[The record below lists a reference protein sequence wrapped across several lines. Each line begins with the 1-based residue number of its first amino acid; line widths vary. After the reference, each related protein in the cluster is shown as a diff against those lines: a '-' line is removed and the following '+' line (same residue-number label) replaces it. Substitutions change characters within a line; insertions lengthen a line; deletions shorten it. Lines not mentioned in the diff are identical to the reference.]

1 MAGEVGPKALLA
13 LAKVVM
19 VVTTMVGMLGVEA
32 GLSPPDSS
40 RDGTDFRHFPATTDE
55 KGEQLKLFSF
65 SYFHFLLLT
74 HMTQEGIHGSEN
86 CHGLHLSQTGA
97 CCSFL
102 GKWSLCWRLSASSS
116 HYQETLDNS
125 QKTYNNF

>member
-19 VVTTMVGMLGVEA
+19 VVTTMVGLIGVEG

-55 KGEQLKLFSF
+55 KGDQLKLLTFLH
-65 SYFHFLLLT
+65 FHFLLKPT
-74 HMTQEGIHGSEN
+74 
-86 CHGLHLSQTGA
+86 
-97 CCSFL
+97 
-102 GKWSLCWRLSASSS
+102 
-116 HYQETLDNS
+116 
-125 QKTYNNF
+125 

>member
-19 VVTTMVGMLGVEA
+19 VVTTMVGLIGVEG

-55 KGEQLKLFSF
+55 KGDQLKLLTFHTF
-65 SYFHFLLLT
+65 TFYFL
-74 HMTQEGIHGSEN
+74 HMTQQGIDVSE
-86 CHGLHLSQTGA
+86 
-97 CCSFL
+97 
-102 GKWSLCWRLSASSS
+102 
-116 HYQETLDNS
+116 
-125 QKTYNNF
+125 

>member
-19 VVTTMVGMLGVEA
+19 VVTTMVGLIGVDG

-74 HMTQEGIHGSEN
+74 HMTQRE
-86 CHGLHLSQTGA
+86 
-97 CCSFL
+97 
-102 GKWSLCWRLSASSS
+102 
-116 HYQETLDNS
+116 
-125 QKTYNNF
+125 